1 MLASLNSAPKDVVG
15 FFFKFPSIVPYE
27 YHLHTRGKKMTQW
40 SAVVNKYFKRLKYVI
55 PGRERQHKMIKV
67 AWVTS

>member
-1 MLASLNSAPKDVVG
+1 MVKSRPGGWRKQQHMASR
-15 FFFKFPSIVPYE
+15 
-27 YHLHTRGKKMTQW
+27 HTHKRGKKMTQW